1 MLDTLLRG
9 ETCSLGNLLPSALI
23 TRSKQFKPI
32 PSKRANTADHP
43 QFDMTDRDRHFALTV
58 PGRAMFCPVLRYAL
72 LTASA
77 GHMRQALKCRNN
89 SNGTVIFDGIPLPG
103 LSEDSAIRYHSICIS
118 YLIEISKDPNEDYNE
133 DVLTAATILR
143 FYEQLDGEHSP
154 PPRHPKPSHS

>member
-9 ETCSLGNLLPSALI
+9 EACALGTLLPSIPIAQ
-23 TRSKQFKPI
+23 SKQCMTI
-32 PSKRANTADHP
+32 PSKERTQLTAP
-43 QFDMTDRDRHFALTV
+43 QFDSTDRDRHFALTV

-72 LTASA
+72 YTASA

-89 SNGTVIFDGIPLPG
+89 INGTVIFDGIPLPG
-103 LSEDSAIRYHSICIS
+103 LSEDSAIRYHNICIS

-143 FYEQLDGEHSP
+143 FYEQIDGT
-154 PPRHPKPSHS
+154 PRP